1 MRAGAVLCAVI
12 GHHWR
17 VDDSSTSDET
27 LLRCTRCGYQH
38 LAAPEATDNQVRG
51 GLIDPIDQSIGPQ

>member
-1 MRAGAVLCAVI
+1 
-12 GHHWR
+12 

-38 LAAPEATDNQVRG
+38 LAAPEAADNQVGG
-51 GLIDPIDQSIGPQ
+51 GLIDPVDQSIGPQ